1 MAPELDLELALEPRS
16 DLEPELDL
24 ELALEPRSD
33 LEPELDLELAL
44 EPRSDL
50 APELDLELPLVEPRS
65 DLEPELDSELPLEP
79 DNPVLMSDA
88 LGCATSPRFFLE
100 NSDVALD
107 KAVTEPLFPFS
118 EGLSFLPKAHL
129 AALYEAAAAAIGVR
143 LLEPLLSTKFPIALG
158 TEILKAAKIAIMAMV
173 TK

>member
-1 MAPELDLELALEPRS
+1 
-16 DLEPELDL
+16 
-24 ELALEPRSD
+24 
-33 LEPELDLELAL
+33 
-44 EPRSDL
+44 
-50 APELDLELPLVEPRS
+50 
-65 DLEPELDSELPLEP
+65 
-79 DNPVLMSDA
+79 MSDA
-88 LGCATSPRFFLE
+88 LGCATSPRFLRE

-118 EGLSFLPKAHL
+118 EGLSFLPNLPKANL

>member
-1 MAPELDLELALEPRS
+1 MEPELDLELVLEPRS
-16 DLEPELDL
+16 DFEPELDL

-33 LEPELDLELAL
+33 LD
-44 EPRSDL
+44 
-50 APELDLELPLVEPRS
+50 PELDLELPLEPRS
-65 DLEPELDSELPLEP
+65 DFEPELDSELPLEP

-88 LGCATSPRFFLE
+88 LGCATSPRFLRE

-118 EGLSFLPKAHL
+118 EGLSFLPKANLAANL